1 MAATRPQN
9 PSAPAP
15 TPIVDAPQ
23 VDPAKIPPLILGEVE
38 MKSEVGQPAA
48 LEELGG
54 QLLSLLECLTRFHE
68 DLAHG
73 VSDLSDAVVDGSRA
87 ALKSKVNVLGEILE
101 WTGAVSEELG
111 VEAQRAL
118 AGESR
123 TDTGDL
129 LRILGREIE
138 EEQPGVRVT
147 VSGNPLQRCWG
158 RPQALKELFRLGL
171 HLARLRMGGAGASTV
186 EIGEEGG
193 IIHHRILGLGEPA
206 RLEEPEAMA
215 RFSNMV
221 REVGATVRPD
231 SLGPYGTGMIV
242 GIPAAG
248 TQ

>member
-1 MAATRPQN
+1 M
-9 PSAPAP
+9 
-15 TPIVDAPQ
+15 
-23 VDPAKIPPLILGEVE
+23 
-38 MKSEVGQPAA
+38 
-48 LEELGG
+48 
-54 QLLSLLECLTRFHE
+54 ECLTRFHE

-111 VEAQRAL
+111 GEARRAL

-123 TDTGDL
+123 TDTEDL

-158 RPQALKELFRLGL
+158 RPQVLKELFRLGL
-171 HLARLRMGGAGASTV
+171 NLTRLRMGGAGAITM

-215 RFSNMV
+215 RFLNMV

-242 GIPAAG
+242 GILAAG

>member
-1 MAATRPQN
+1 M
-9 PSAPAP
+9 
-15 TPIVDAPQ
+15 
-23 VDPAKIPPLILGEVE
+23 
-38 MKSEVGQPAA
+38 
-48 LEELGG
+48 
-54 QLLSLLECLTRFHE
+54 ECLTRFHE

-111 VEAQRAL
+111 GEARRAL

-123 TDTGDL
+123 TDTEDL

-158 RPQALKELFRLGL
+158 RPQVLKELFRLGL
-171 HLARLRMGGAGASTV
+171 NLTRLRMGGAGAITM

-242 GIPAAG
+242 GILAAG